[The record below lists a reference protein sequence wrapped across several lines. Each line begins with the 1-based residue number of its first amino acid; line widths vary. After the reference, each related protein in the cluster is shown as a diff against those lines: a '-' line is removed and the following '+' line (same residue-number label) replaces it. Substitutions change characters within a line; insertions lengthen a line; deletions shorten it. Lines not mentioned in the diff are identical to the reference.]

1 MVIIEDYHKE
11 QQELQKQTDFILN
24 FNNYLNTFEKD
35 KVRLKDLLQF
45 IVDKNKQYK
54 FDNFNGFNL
63 KVKHEEEEYETITSR
78 YNIRHNVVIYIEN
91 NELRNKVSIA
101 VVPHPRYDSPFSLG
115 LNEDNSNFDFKFFA
129 DNIYKIIEFVFY
141 GIES

>member
-1 MVIIEDYHKE
+1 MAIIEDYHKE

-24 FNNYLNTFEKD
+24 FNNYLNTLEKD

-63 KVKHEEEEYETITSR
+63 KVKHEEEEYET
-78 YNIRHNVVIYIEN
+78 YY
-91 NELRNKVSIA
+91 
-101 VVPHPRYDSPFSLG
+101 Y
-115 LNEDNSNFDFKFFA
+115 
-129 DNIYKIIEFVFY
+129 
-141 GIES
+141 